1 MIWFSSACVG
11 VLAAPNEEANK
22 GVYSVLQVPN
32 VTGHSVDTLRSL
44 RPPQQLTDYGTA
56 FARDRDSV
64 PREEGHHPD
73 WWCRVRRREK
83 PSVSLIGGTQSPL
96 T

>member
-1 MIWFSSACVG
+1 MIWFSNSCVD
-11 VLAAPNEEANK
+11 VLAAANEEAKK
-22 GVYSVLQVPN
+22 GAYSVLQVPN

-56 FARDRDSV
+56 FARDHDSV
-64 PREEGHHPD
+64 SREGHHHD
-73 WWCRVRRREK
+73 WWCRVREREK